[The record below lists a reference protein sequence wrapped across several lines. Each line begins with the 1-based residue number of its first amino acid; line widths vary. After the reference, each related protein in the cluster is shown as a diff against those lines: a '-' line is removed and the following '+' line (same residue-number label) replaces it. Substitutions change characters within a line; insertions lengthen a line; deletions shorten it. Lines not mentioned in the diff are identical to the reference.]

1 VTRRCTQRFGSF
13 LERDQFR
20 RFGLGTPNWRFFAV
34 VDQAARLALE
44 TTDTEL
50 KTQLQQR
57 LAALALKLQTM
68 PAQGAGKTA

>member
-1 VTRRCTQRFGSF
+1 M
-13 LERDQFR
+13 
-20 RFGLGTPNWRFFAV
+20 